1 VRSPCAKN
9 NYSKRCELVKLC
21 HINRS
26 GPVFLRHTVH
36 VVPETDLEAVSRS
49 FATAQLGTVIS
60 LCISGIIVLL
70 VVLLFLR
77 YSTSNN
83 SVPLKSGLAIIQ
95 DR

>member
-1 VRSPCAKN
+1 M
-9 NYSKRCELVKLC
+9 KLC

-26 GPVFLRHTVH
+26 GPVFLRHT

>member
-1 VRSPCAKN
+1 M
-9 NYSKRCELVKLC
+9 KLC

-26 GPVFLRHTVH
+26 GPVFLRHT

-83 SVPLKSGLAIIQ
+83 SVPLISGLAIIQ

>member
-1 VRSPCAKN
+1 
-9 NYSKRCELVKLC
+9 VKLC

-26 GPVFLRHTVH
+26 GPVFLRHT

>member
-1 VRSPCAKN
+1 MRSPCAKN

-26 GPVFLRHTVH
+26 GPVFFRHI

-83 SVPLKSGLAIIQ
+83 SVPLKSGLAITQ